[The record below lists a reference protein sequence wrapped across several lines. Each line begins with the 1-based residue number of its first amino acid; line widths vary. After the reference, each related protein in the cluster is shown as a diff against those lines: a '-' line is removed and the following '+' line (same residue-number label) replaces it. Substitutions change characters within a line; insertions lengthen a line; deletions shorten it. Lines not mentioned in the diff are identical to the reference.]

1 LNVTGSGF
9 GSSGVEGWFEAD
21 APGCWEPVAADG
33 VVGSPPH
40 AAKMAA
46 RATAQ
51 AALASLCNPL
61 VAINVLLLTAFNA
74 VGAPTG

>member
-9 GSSGVEGWFEAD
+9 GSGGVEGWFEAD
-21 APGCWEPVAADG
+21 APGCCEPVAADG

-40 AAKMAA
+40 AAKMLA
-46 RATAQ
+46 RATAP
-51 AALASLCNPL
+51 AALASLRNPL

-74 VGAPTG
+74 AGAPTE